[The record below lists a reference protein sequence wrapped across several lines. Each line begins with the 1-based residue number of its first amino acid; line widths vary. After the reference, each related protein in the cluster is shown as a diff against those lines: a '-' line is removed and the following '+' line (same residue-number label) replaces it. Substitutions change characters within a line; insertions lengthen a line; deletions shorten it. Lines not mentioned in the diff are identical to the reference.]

1 MGGSKDGLKIAVV
14 GASGRMGLT
23 LIKTVGSTKGAH
35 IMGAIEQK
43 GSPALGK
50 DAGELAGVGKLGVL
64 VTDDPLPVL
73 AQCEAVLD
81 FTVPAASVEFAGLAA
96 QARIVHVLGTTGF
109 SPEQEKKILAASRH
123 ATIVKAGNMSLGVNL
138 LLEITRRIAA
148 ALPPE
153 DFDIE
158 VLEMHHK
165 HKIDAPSGTAQM
177 LGRAAAE
184 GRKVDLATHSVR
196 IRDGHTGARPDG
208 TIGFAT
214 LRGGNVVGDH
224 TVIFSGENERI
235 EITHKAA
242 DRSIFA
248 RGAVRAALWGKGRG
262 PGLFSMADVL
272 GF

>member
-1 MGGSKDGLKIAVV
+1 MVGSKDGLKIAVV

-23 LIKTVGSTKGAH
+23 LIKTVRATKGAH

-43 GSPALGK
+43 GSAALGK
-50 DAGELAGVGKLGVL
+50 DAGEIAGVGQLGVII
-64 VTDDPLPVL
+64 TDDPLPVF

-109 SPEQEKKILAASRH
+109 SPEQEKKIQAAARH
-123 ATIVKAGNMSLGVNL
+123 ATIIKAGNMSLGVNL

-158 VLEMHHK
+158 VVEMHHK
-165 HKIDAPSGTAQM
+165 HKIDAPSGTALM
-177 LGRAAAE
+177 LGRAAAD

-196 IRDGHTGARPDG
+196 SRDGHTGAREDG
-208 TIGFAT
+208 KIGFAT

-224 TVIFSGENERI
+224 TVIFAGDNERI

-262 PGLFSMADVL
+262 PGLFSVADVL